1 MTQLDTET
9 WQLVTLEFLKNV
21 HDLVNKDEMLITTY
35 GEAFETLRYL
45 EQAQVIELEPAED
58 AGVFKIRKRFY

>member
-1 MTQLDTET
+1 LTQLDTET